1 MKSFL
6 FLVLVLLSTNAS
18 YSATAFGPSETSPI
32 NDEQPQIFLPVTEA
46 YQPLLSREGGKLLV
60 QWSIHEG
67 YYLYRERFA
76 TRVTVNGQPVAI
88 KENYAQGII
97 KQDPYFGA
105 TEVYYYNT
113 EYRVSALPKDIEF
126 DLEIDYQGCADAG
139 LCYPPQTLYYRVQAD
154 GQTISQLTPARAN
167 TATPTPQKKKATA
180 NQNGDQLSLWLAL
193 AFAALGGAILNL
205 MPCVFPV
212 LGLKVLSFANAERGS
227 PTRHGLVYSLG
238 VISSFVIVALILV
251 SLQAAGSAVGWGF
264 QLQTPWFVALLS
276 SLFFMLSLNLLGV
289 YEIYGRWTG
298 IGSELSRQS
307 GYPGSFFTGVL
318 ATLVAS
324 PCTAPFMGSA
334 VGFAATQD
342 AATSVLIFASIGLGM
357 ALPVFLLT
365 LYPRWLQLLPPP
377 GKWMLVFR
385 QSMAFPLLAAALWLA
400 WVVGRQLGPSAMA
413 AIIGVWLLL
422 GFALWL
428 APLGRSGKTL
438 AVASLLAVALIS
450 GNAFTTSSHPDS
462 SRSRGGFDPQLIDE
476 LRNSGQAVFVD
487 VTADWCITC
496 AANESLV
503 LNTQQIQDTFERAN
517 IHYIVADWTRY
528 DPAITQFL
536 SEFGRNGIPLYV
548 FYPAA
553 LNSAPVVLPQ
563 LLTKRLVLDAIGE

>member
-6 FLVLVLLSTNAS
+6 FLVLVLLGANAS
-18 YSATAFGPSETSPI
+18 HGSTEFGSSEA
-32 NDEQPQIFLPVTEA
+32 NALGEQAQIFLPVTEA
-46 YQPLLSREGGKLLV
+46 YQPLLSREGQSLLI

-67 YYLYRERFA
+67 YYLYRERLA
-76 TRVTVNGQPVAI
+76 TRVTVNRQPFAI
-88 KENYAQGII
+88 SEDYAPGII

-113 EYRVSALPKDIEF
+113 EYRLSTLPKDTEF

-139 LCYPPQTLYYRVQAD
+139 LCYPPQTLYYRVHAD
-154 GQTISQLTPARAN
+154 GQTISALSPAEANSPEPRAQPSET
-167 TATPTPQKKKATA
+167 TAT
-180 NQNGDQLSLWLAL
+180 QNDNQLSLWLAL
-193 AFAALGGAILNL
+193 IFAALGGAILNL

-227 PTRHGLVYSLG
+227 PARHGLVYSLG
-238 VISSFVIVALILV
+238 VISSFIIVAIILV

-298 IGSELSRQS
+298 FGSELSRQP
-307 GYPGSFFTGVL
+307 GYAGSFFTGVL

-324 PCTAPFMGSA
+324 PCTAPFMGGA

-342 AATSVLIFASIGLGM
+342 AAISVLIFASIGVGM
-357 ALPVFLLT
+357 ALPVLLLT

-377 GKWMLVFR
+377 GKWMQIFR
-385 QSMAFPLLAAALWLA
+385 QSMAFPLFAAALWLA

-413 AIIGVWLLL
+413 AIIGIWLLL

-428 APLGRSGKTL
+428 APLGRCGKAL
-438 AVASLLAVALIS
+438 AVASIFAAVLIS
-450 GNAFTTSSHPDS
+450 ASAFTSAPHPDADDTAS
-462 SRSRGGFDPQLIDE
+462 GFDPQLIHE

-503 LNTQQIQDTFERAN
+503 LNTQQIQDAFKGAN
-517 IHYIVADWTRY
+517 VRYVVADWTRY

-548 FYPAA
+548 FYPAVA
-553 LNSAPVVLPQ
+553 SAPPVVLPQ
-563 LLTKRLVLDAIGE
+563 LLTKQLVLDAIGE